1 MNACRKKPAAP
12 LHPIPVP
19 KKKWSLVGM
28 DIIGPLQVTDRGN
41 QYIVA
46 LTDHFTKF
54 PVAKAIPCKSSEE
67 VARFMYE
74 TICIFGAFDSLITDQ
89 GREFINFALDIL
101 TDRFNINHRI
111 SSAYH
116 PETNGQRE
124 RDNRTLKDT
133 LVKITDND
141 DWDEL
146 LPAALFAYRTSV
158 HKSTQFSPFLA
169 LYGEQAKLP
178 FDVTGDANEQDLNE
192 EIMDT
197 MKGIHEEVKNK
208 IGENISR
215 AQKKQKEYY
224 DSRRAYDHGFRI
236 GDKVLIINAARVHRM
251 GGKMAPRFVGP
262 YEVALEIDC
271 EAGGNIS
278 LPFPM
283 RSPGL
288 VKLKVS
294 NCRLLD
300 KFADFNS
307 SALELG
313 DWLRELDMRSCTWV
327 NEPGSLDVMVA
338 NLHKLTSHY
347 ECGQDSTLVSYIYRN
362 ISDELSLDQLL
373 GDDSALGDVG
383 GLLGNSSD
391 LGGLLGNSSVLAGL
405 LGNSTDLGNLLNST
419 DVDGLGN
426 LLGSSGSDGTG
437 STGHSVMDESFN
449 PLTSKH
455 HFEFMVKDA
464 KFPRLL
470 LLNYTMIGMTD
481 VPRELRE
488 WRRFFPALRTL
499 DLSHNYIQE
508 LGNIIPYPYVIPTT
522 FVLQH
527 NNISRI
533 TLQMFKD
540 WARVENFYVDISY
553 NPLDCNCEEFGQFS
567 AGFPGREKVVAVADL
582 RAAMAVLSV
591 VAVVLLVLLIVAVR
605 YRREVRILMFT
616 RVHVLLPCGLPH
628 AHSGGDVPE
637 KKFDAFVAYAH
648 QDSDWVL
655 GQLLTKLE
663 EPTTRACGPC
673 KLCIH
678 QRDFVVGKPIIDNI
692 IDSIAASRHTI
703 VIVSSSFV
711 KCVFF
716 VFLLFCFF
724 EMFWSAKMFCRAHGR
739 WKSCSR
745 RTVRAWKSGGRH
757 LVLVVLED
765 VPQSDMTPVLRRC
778 CKTFTYLH
786 VNDKL
791 FWDRLLYSI
800 HVTAENAG
808 SKSKEIGKES
818 SDNDYDNVAFGQNP
832 AQQIIQLKGE
842 VLYVLCT

>member
-262 YEVALEIDC
+262 YEQ
-271 EAGGNIS
+271 NNNNNNNNNNNTKKS
-278 LPFPM
+278 LYSTSRTAHESSETSNSAIRHSTRITTCSFLPKTPFPIWSCGEAAVSKTAKLPRQQIIFSNSNSNSSITILLPSIIVYKKSSSNGSM
-283 RSPGL
+283 STRNNLQDLTQILDTSTQQVTVGLPRAEVERTKLRDLNLQARTVHLLGPGMAPDGEDSVRVL
-288 VKLKVS
+288 ALADAA
-294 NCRLLD
+294 RLLHFYHGMMPCPGTECEMRRAAAKEGIQRGRRPSGQNTD
-300 KFADFNS
+300 SGGSMYGVPMDNERVLLECYSAPNS
-307 SALELG
+307 MA
-313 DWLRELDMRSCTWV
+313 
-327 NEPGSLDVMVA
+327 P
-338 NLHKLTSHY
+338 
-347 ECGQDSTLVSYIYRN
+347 
-362 ISDELSLDQLL
+362 
-373 GDDSALGDVG
+373 
-383 GLLGNSSD
+383 
-391 LGGLLGNSSVLAGL
+391 SSVRSAP
-405 LGNSTDLGNLLNST
+405 
-419 DVDGLGN
+419 
-426 LLGSSGSDGTG
+426 
-437 STGHSVMDESFN
+437 SV
-449 PLTSKH
+449 
-455 HFEFMVKDA
+455 
-464 KFPRLL
+464 RLL
-470 LLNYTMIGMTD
+470 SPDRADLHVFEED
-481 VPRELRE
+481 VFEGLTNNK
-488 WRRFFPALRTL
+488 PASTA
-499 DLSHNYIQE
+499 
-508 LGNIIPYPYVIPTT
+508 
-522 FVLQH
+522 
-527 NNISRI
+527 
-533 TLQMFKD
+533 K
-540 WARVENFYVDISY
+540 
-553 NPLDCNCEEFGQFS
+553 EE
-567 AGFPGREKVVAVADL
+567 EKVPQTVTNRSSSYPGASTASSPPDL
-582 RAAMAVLSV
+582 TETFEKDIATS
-591 VAVVLLVLLIVAVR
+591 
-605 YRREVRILMFT
+605 
-616 RVHVLLPCGLPH
+616 
-628 AHSGGDVPE
+628 DVPE
-637 KKFDAFVAYAH
+637 IRSAADSSPAPHQNDAGHV
-648 QDSDWVL
+648 SD
-655 GQLLTKLE
+655 
-663 EPTTRACGPC
+663 
-673 KLCIH
+673 
-678 QRDFVVGKPIIDNI
+678 
-692 IDSIAASRHTI
+692 
-703 VIVSSSFV
+703 
-711 KCVFF
+711 
-716 VFLLFCFF
+716 
-724 EMFWSAKMFCRAHGR
+724 
-739 WKSCSR
+739 
-745 RTVRAWKSGGRH
+745 
-757 LVLVVLED
+757 
-765 VPQSDMTPVLRRC
+765 
-778 CKTFTYLH
+778 
-786 VNDKL
+786 
-791 FWDRLLYSI
+791 
-800 HVTAENAG
+800 
-808 SKSKEIGKES
+808 
-818 SDNDYDNVAFGQNP
+818 
-832 AQQIIQLKGE
+832 
-842 VLYVLCT
+842 

>member
-1 MNACRKKPAAP
+1 M
-12 LHPIPVP
+12 
-19 KKKWSLVGM
+19 
-28 DIIGPLQVTDRGN
+28 
-41 QYIVA
+41 
-46 LTDHFTKF
+46 KF
-54 PVAKAIPCKSSEE
+54 
-67 VARFMYE
+67 
-74 TICIFGAFDSLITDQ
+74 
-89 GREFINFALDIL
+89 
-101 TDRFNINHRI
+101 I
-111 SSAYH
+111 SSTS
-116 PETNGQRE
+116 ETTAAILVLCGVVGVSAMLP
-124 RDNRTLKDT
+124 RDFNLSRQ
-133 LVKITDND
+133 
-141 DWDEL
+141 
-146 LPAALFAYRTSV
+146 LPASWMSICQVLDDRSDDVNATITCHVTPGDDVEWR
-158 HKSTQFSPFLA
+158 LA
-169 LYGEQAKLP
+169 
-178 FDVTGDANEQDLNE
+178 DLRSSLAP
-192 EIMDT
+192 I
-197 MKGIHEEVKNK
+197 V
-208 IGENISR
+208 
-215 AQKKQKEYY
+215 
-224 DSRRAYDHGFRI
+224 DS
-236 GDKVLIINAARVHRM
+236 
-251 GGKMAPRFVGP
+251 GP

-437 STGHSVMDESFN
+437 STGHSVKTSADTTPSSMTPQDPAADVLGTITNLDNVLGSCNFERLEVMDESFN

-567 AGFPGREKVVAVADL
+567 AGFPGREKVGGAGMTCATPTILAGRAIGSLTHDDLPCPVAVADL

-711 KCVFF
+711 KSAWAMEELQQAYRQSLEERRAPPGVGG
-716 VFLLFCFF
+716 VGGRAAVRHDARAASLLQDLHLPARERQAVLGQLSWNLLEREPPRDSTEVLRFLL
-724 EMFWSAKMFCRAHGR
+724 G
-739 WKSCSR
+739 
-745 RTVRAWKSGGRH
+745 
-757 LVLVVLED
+757 
-765 VPQSDMTPVLRRC
+765 
-778 CKTFTYLH
+778 
-786 VNDKL
+786 
-791 FWDRLLYSI
+791 LLYSI

-818 SDNDYDNVAFGQNP
+818 SDNDYDNVAFGSKDAPPIKDVESGLPSQP
-832 AQQIIQLKGE
+832 QPVDMEFQKALFLETMRTISVDSTCSAISTVSDDRYL
-842 VLYVLCT
+842 VASA